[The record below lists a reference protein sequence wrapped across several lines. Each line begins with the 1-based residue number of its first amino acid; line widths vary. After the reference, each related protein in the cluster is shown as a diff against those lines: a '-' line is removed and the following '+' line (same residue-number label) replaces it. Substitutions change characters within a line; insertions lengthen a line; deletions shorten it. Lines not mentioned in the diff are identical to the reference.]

1 MIWIE
6 FIIMFGLIMAG
17 ANMKGIGLGVM
28 GMVGMLLFVLIF
40 GMRPADPPID
50 VMLIIMAIVTT
61 SATLQ
66 AAGGLDYL
74 VGIAEKIIRSHPSR
88 ITFVAPFTTYFLCLF
103 AGTSHI
109 VYSLLPIISEV
120 AAKKRI
126 RPERPLSISVIAAH
140 LAISSSPMSAATAS
154 LIAILATNP
163 LGKAISVIDVLKVG
177 IPAAIAGIIMGAIVV
192 YKKGKELNE
201 DPVFLEKMKDPAFAA
216 EIDEVKIKTALN
228 QGNKPGLSVLLF
240 GLAILLVVLA
250 GAFPH
255 LIPSFGEGQANYMVN
270 ADGTLTM
277 VAIISIVTLSISAAI
292 MIFTNTK
299 PHSVANSSLFTA
311 MGVAVMSVF
320 GVVWMASTFISHNK
334 TAIQESLG
342 AITASAPW
350 LFTFAILIMS
360 SLMFSQAATIKA
372 LMPLGISLGIA
383 NPALLAMF
391 PAVNGN
397 FVLPGYPTL
406 LAAIQF
412 DRTGST
418 RIGKWVFNHSF
429 MLPGLVAIGTAI
441 ATGFLLVQWLL

>member
-1 MIWIE
+1 
-6 FIIMFGLIMAG
+6 MAG

-28 GMVGMLLFVLIF
+28 GMVGMLVFVFAF

-126 RPERPLSISVIAAH
+126 RPERPLSISVIASH
-140 LAISSSPMSAATAS
+140 LALTASPMSAATAS

-177 IPAAIAGIIMGAIVV
+177 IPAGIAGVIVGALVV

-201 DPVFLEKMKDPAFAA
+201 DPVFLEKMKNPVFAA
-216 EIDEVKIKTALN
+216 DIDGAYVKTSVKA
-228 QGNKPGLSVLLF
+228 GKKARLSVLLF
-240 GLAILLVVLA
+240 GLAILFVVLA

-255 LIPSFGEGQANYMVN
+255 LLPNFGEGLPNYMIK
-270 ADGTLTM
+270 ADGSLTM
-277 VAIISIVTLSISAAI
+277 VAIISMVTLSISAAI
-292 MIFTNTK
+292 MIFTGTK
-299 PHSVANSSLFTA
+299 PTTVAQSTLFTA

-334 TAIQESLG
+334 AGIQEGLG

-350 LFTFAILIMS
+350 LFTFAILIMAA
-360 SLMFSQAATIKA
+360 LMFSQAATTKA
-372 LMPLGISLGIA
+372 MMPLGISLGIA

-391 PAVNGN
+391 PAVNAD

-441 ATGFLLVQWLL
+441 ATGFLLVQWIL

>member
-1 MIWIE
+1 MIWIQ
-6 FIIMFGLIMAG
+6 FIAMLALIMAG

-28 GMVGMLLFVLIF
+28 GMVGMLLFVLVF

-74 VGIAEKIIRSHPSR
+74 VGIAEKIIRRNPSR

-126 RPERPLSISVIAAH
+126 RPERPLSISVIASH
-140 LAISSSPMSAATAS
+140 LALTASPMSAATAA
-154 LIAILATNP
+154 LITILASNP
-163 LGKAISVIDVLKVG
+163 LGNAITVIDVLKVG
-177 IPAAIAGIIMGAIVV
+177 IPAGIAGVIMGALVV

-201 DPVFLEKMKDPAFAA
+201 DPVFLEKMKNPAFAA
-216 EIDEVKIKTALN
+216 DIDGTNVHTSKRAGKSA
-228 QGNKPGLSVLLF
+228 KLSVLLF
-240 GLAILLVVLA
+240 GLAILLVVFA

-255 LIPSFGEGQANYMVN
+255 LLPNFGAGQANYMVK
-270 ADGTLTM
+270 ADGSLTM
-277 VAIISIVTLSISAAI
+277 VAIISMVTLSVSAAI
-292 MIFTNTK
+292 MLFTGTK
-299 PHSVANSSLFTA
+299 PQTVAQSTLFTA
-311 MGVAVMSVF
+311 MGVAVVSVF
-320 GVVWMASTFISHNK
+320 GVVWMASTFIAYNK
-334 TAIQESLG
+334 AAIQEGLG
-342 AITASAPW
+342 AITANAPW
-350 LFTFAILIMS
+350 LFTFAILIMAA
-360 SLMFSQAATIKA
+360 LMFSQAATTKA
-372 LMPLGISLGIA
+372 MMPLGISLGIA
-383 NPALLAMF
+383 NPSLLAMF
-391 PAVNGN
+391 PAVNAD

-412 DRTGST
+412 DKTGST
-418 RIGKWVFNHSF
+418 HIGKWVFNHSF

-441 ATGFLLVQWLL
+441 ATGFLLVRWLL